1 MVHLIKSGH
10 CSVCVGEAELAIDQD
25 IVTVVLNSSTST
37 GDDVTFVCSVF
48 GSPYHPNA
56 TWQYIGP
63 GGSEPMPLPEEIV
76 PVENEISETNL
87 TSTITIQDVR
97 FMRRGIYRCTTG
109 AGLSDDVRLV
119 VAGKRFNS
127 IVTFILVKYC

>member
-1 MVHLIKSGH
+1 MRIEV
-10 CSVCVGEAELAIDQD
+10 CSFVAQAELAVDQE
-25 IVTVVLNSSTST
+25 IVAVVLNSSTST
-37 GDDVTFVCSVF
+37 GGYVTFVCSVF

-63 GGSEPMPLPEEIV
+63 GGSDPEPLPDGIV

-97 FMRRGIYRCTTG
+97 FMNRGIYRCTTG
-109 AGLSDDVRLV
+109 TGLSDDVQLV
-119 VAGKRFNS
+119 VAGEKE
-127 IVTFILVKYC
+127 